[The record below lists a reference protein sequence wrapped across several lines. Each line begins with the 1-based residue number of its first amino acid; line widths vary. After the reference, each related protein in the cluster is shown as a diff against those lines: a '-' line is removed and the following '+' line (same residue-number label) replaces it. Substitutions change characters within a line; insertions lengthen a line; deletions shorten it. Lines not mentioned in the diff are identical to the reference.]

1 MTYTVSGADFNK
13 DVAAQGTSINYK
25 ENKAVKS
32 EGVAGTFAGVV
43 ISGGVTAV
51 SGNTYEGLLKEADDV
66 KSQIMAS
73 ASGAKLSLKALMM
86 KLSGA
91 DAVKLDEDGFN
102 LTDATQDD
110 MVNIV
115 ERIKIELAMH
125 SDDYVNYG
133 TAVSKDKIESVTGNA
148 ATAAGIESRMRGADV
163 AVNAESVAEVESAL
177 EKSSQLK
184 PLSENTKNYMT
195 ANGIEP
201 SIAGIYQAQAATA
214 SGSGAEGVTT
224 AKSANATSKYA
235 ISGNTISGN
244 AISDA
249 DFEALRPGIEKVIA
263 QAGLEVSDKTLG
275 DARAFIDAQ
284 IPVTAEK
291 LGYKAQLDTI
301 DIEGLQTDADG
312 MLNKILDNMRL
323 GGKAENTLLAGSP
336 ADDIRTA
343 LDTINRAEYQ
353 DVANVV
359 SKGATFTI
367 ASLKLELDARSFS
380 IEYSAATVSAGVVKR
395 QVSGAQAQTGDEK
408 QGQTSDSQVQTR
420 GENQGQA
427 GDYKQ
432 AADKAYD
439 MLVTTRVLMSA
450 SASIYLVKNNISIMT
465 TPVAEL
471 NAMLMEYEQA
481 DGMYQEAQLAYADVL
496 EARKNL
502 DELVRNPARVSA
514 DAFGKM
520 NAAYEAVGTQIR
532 SDLGDSLKKA
542 VRESADDI
550 IRELG
555 LEGTDEDRKA
565 INVLAANSM
574 EMTKE
579 NVQTVKSVNAM
590 INNLVKNMKPETVL
604 NMIKDGVN
612 PMNASIEELNE
623 YLVEANDKASKD
635 NEEKFSRFLYKLDR
649 TNGITKEQRK
659 QFIGIYQ
666 MMNIFTK
673 DAGVAAGALVKQG
686 AEVTMGNLMTAYNS
700 RKHYDMDTVIDDNTG
715 MAEVSG
721 AANYYSALFMTNG
734 GLVTPN
740 TLKNVDNSSG
750 IGEQSVE
757 MFMEQLH
764 DNYDAAAEEEYCEEY
779 LKVQQAAVQAGADV
793 LRQIRNAD
801 MEVNSGNIQ
810 AVKAF
815 LQSGQFPDIKGAKTT
830 RDYAQDSIEKIGH
843 KEKLSLMFEEMK
855 DETEEELQEVLSQAG
870 DLDTQID
877 INYEEF
883 LDLRL
888 KDRTIGYIKNL
899 ALRHDYRIPY
909 ITDSGNTGM
918 LKLTLVQDDE
928 NKGRISINM
937 QSTLLGNVSIEAKAD
952 EDNLNMFV
960 VSESLNSDE
969 GSQLLDDM
977 KEHLKEAFDYTN
989 VSINSVKASDVPYVT
1004 YEAAADSVATDKLYE
1019 IAAQI
1024 VKELAG

>member
-1 MTYTVSGADFNK
+1 MTYTVSGANFNN
-13 DVAAQGTSINYK
+13 DVATQGTSINYK
-25 ENKAVKS
+25 ENKTAKS
-32 EGVAGTFAGVV
+32 EGVAGAFAGVV
-43 ISGGVTAV
+43 ISGGVTAATD
-51 SGNTYEGLLKEADDV
+51 NTYEGLLKEADDV

-73 ASGAKLSLKALMM
+73 ASSAKLSLKALMM

-102 LTDATQDD
+102 LTDATPDD
-110 MVNIV
+110 MVNII
-115 ERIKIELAMH
+115 EKIKIELAMH

-133 TAVSKDKIESVTGNA
+133 TAVSKDKIESVTGSA
-148 ATAAGIESRMRGADV
+148 ATAASIENRMQGADI
-163 AVNAESVAEVESAL
+163 AVNDESVAEVNGAL
-177 EKSSQLK
+177 EKSKELK
-184 PLSENTKNYMT
+184 SLSENTKNYMV

-201 SIAGIYQAQAATA
+201 SIAGIYQAQAAT
-214 SGSGAEGVTT
+214 SSSISSDGVTI
-224 AKSANATSKYA
+224 AKSA
-235 ISGNTISGN
+235 N

-249 DFEALRPGIEKVIA
+249 DFEALRPGIEKIITS
-263 QAGLEVSDKTLG
+263 AGLEVNDKTLA

-284 IPVTAEK
+284 IPVTKEN
-291 LGYKAQLDTI
+291 LEYKAQLDAI
-301 DIEGLQTDADG
+301 DIENIQADPEE
-312 MLNKILDNMRL
+312 MLNKIFDNMKL
-323 GGKAENTLLAGSP
+323 GGKAEDTLITGSP
-336 ADDIRTA
+336 VDDIKTA
-343 LDTINRAEYQ
+343 LDTINRAEYS

-359 SKGATFTI
+359 SKGETFTI
-367 ASLKLELDARSFS
+367 ASLKLEIDARSFS
-380 IEYSAATVSAGVVKR
+380 IEYSAATVSTGNSEVNNK
-395 QVSGAQAQTGDEK
+395 VSDALQEQNSDE
-408 QGQTSDSQVQTR
+408 
-420 GENQGQA
+420 
-427 GDYKQ
+427 KQ

-439 MLVTTRVLMSA
+439 MLVTARVLMSA
-450 SASIYLVKNNISIMT
+450 NASIYLVKNNISILT
-465 TPVAEL
+465 TPVEEL

-481 DGMYQEAQLAYADVL
+481 DGMYAEAQIAYADVL
-496 EARKNL
+496 EARKTL
-502 DELVRNPARVSA
+502 DEMVRNPARVFA
-514 DAFGKM
+514 NMFDKM
-520 NAAYEAVGTQIR
+520 NETYEAVGTQIR

-542 VRESADDI
+542 VQGSADDI
-550 IRELG
+550 IKELG
-555 LEGTDEDRKA
+555 LEGTDEDREA
-565 INVLAANSM
+565 IKVLAANNM
-574 EMTKE
+574 DMTKE
-579 NVQTVKSVNAM
+579 NVETVKSVNAM

-612 PMNASIEELNE
+612 PMNASIEEVNE
-623 YLVEANDKASKD
+623 YLTAANDNASKD
-635 NEEKFSRFLYKLDR
+635 NEEKFSKFLYKLDR

-673 DAGVAAGALVKQG
+673 DAGVAAGALIKQG
-686 AEVTMGNLMTAYNS
+686 AEVTMNNLMTAYNS
-700 RKHYDMDTVIDDNTG
+700 RKHYDMDTVIDENTG

-721 AANYYSALFMTNG
+721 TANYYSALFMANG

-757 MFMEQLH
+757 MFIEQLEE
-764 DNYDAAAEEEYCEEY
+764 NYDAAAEEEYYEEY
-779 LKVQQAAVQAGADV
+779 LKEQQAAVQAGADV

-801 MEVNSGNIQ
+801 TEVNSGNIQ

-815 LQSGQFPDIKGAKTT
+815 LESGQFPDIRGVKTT
-830 RDYAQDSIEKIGH
+830 KDYAEDSIEKIGH

-855 DETEEELQEVLSQAG
+855 DETEEELQEVLSRAG

-877 INYEEF
+877 VNYEEF

-909 ITDSGNTGM
+909 ITDSGSTGM

-928 NKGRISINM
+928 NKGRISVNM
-937 QSTLLGNVSIEAKAD
+937 QSSVLGNVSVEAKAD
-952 EDNLNMFV
+952 GDNLGIYV
-960 VSESLNSDE
+960 VSDSQISDE

-977 KEHLKEAFDYTN
+977 EASLKEAFGFTN
-989 VSINSVKASDVPYVT
+989 VSVNTTKSSDVPYVT

-1024 VKELAG
+1024 VKQLAG

>member
-1 MTYTVSGADFNK
+1 MTYTVSGANFNK
-13 DVAAQGTSINYK
+13 DVATQGTSINYK
-25 ENKAVKS
+25 ENKAAKS
-32 EGVAGTFAGVV
+32 EGVAGAFAGVV
-43 ISGGVTAV
+43 ISGGVAAA
-51 SGNTYEGLLKEADDV
+51 SDNTYEGLLKEADDV

-73 ASGAKLSLKALMM
+73 ASDAKLSLKALMM

-115 ERIKIELAMH
+115 EKIKIELAMH

-148 ATAAGIESRMRGADV
+148 ATAASIESRMQGADI
-163 AVNAESVAEVESAL
+163 AVNDESVAEVKGAL

-184 PLSENTKNYMT
+184 PLSENTKNYMV

-201 SIAGIYQAQAATA
+201 SIAGIYQAQAAVSSSISA
-214 SGSGAEGVTT
+214 DGVTIG
-224 AKSANATSKYA
+224 KSA
-235 ISGNTISGN
+235 N

-249 DFEALRPGIEKVIA
+249 DFEALRPGIEKIIA
-263 QAGLEVSDKTLG
+263 SAGLEVNDKTLA

-284 IPVTAEK
+284 IPVTKEN
-291 LGYKAQLDTI
+291 LEYKAQLDSI
-301 DIEGLQTDADG
+301 DIDMIQADTDEI
-312 MLNKILDNMRL
+312 LNKIFDNMKL
-323 GGKAENTLLAGSP
+323 GGKAEDTLITGSP
-336 ADDIRTA
+336 VDEIKIA
-343 LDTINRAEYQ
+343 LDTINRAEYS

-359 SKGATFTI
+359 SKGETFTI
-367 ASLKLELDARSFS
+367 ASLKLEIDARSFS
-380 IEYSAATVSAGVVKR
+380 IDYRVSTVSTGEVKN
-395 QVSGAQAQTGDEK
+395 QMSDNAQSQNSDE
-408 QGQTSDSQVQTR
+408 
-420 GENQGQA
+420 
-427 GDYKQ
+427 KQ

-450 SASIYLVKNNISIMT
+450 NASIYLVKNNISILT
-465 TPVAEL
+465 TPVEEL

-481 DGMYQEAQLAYADVL
+481 DGMYAEAQIAYTDVL
-496 EARKNL
+496 EARKTL
-502 DELVRNPARVSA
+502 DEMVRNPARVFA
-514 DAFGKM
+514 NMFDKM
-520 NAAYEAVGTQIR
+520 NETYEAVGTQIR
-532 SDLGDSLKKA
+532 GDLGDSLKKA
-542 VRESADDI
+542 VQGSADDI
-550 IRELG
+550 AKELG
-555 LEGTDEDRKA
+555 LEGTDEDKEA
-565 INVLAANSM
+565 IKVLAANNM
-574 EMTKE
+574 DMTRE
-579 NVQTVKSVNAM
+579 NVETVKSVNAM

-612 PMNASIEELNE
+612 PMNASIEEVNE
-623 YLVEANDKASKD
+623 YLTAANDNASKD
-635 NEEKFSRFLYKLDR
+635 NEEKFSKFLYKLDR

-673 DAGVAAGALVKQG
+673 DAGVAAGALIKQG
-686 AEVTMGNLMTAYNS
+686 AEVTMNNLMTAYNS
-700 RKHYDMDTVIDDNTG
+700 RKHYDMDTVIDENTG

-721 AANYYSALFMTNG
+721 TANYYSALFMANG

-757 MFMEQLH
+757 MFIEQLE
-764 DNYDAAAEEEYCEEY
+764 DNYDAAAEQEYYEEY
-779 LKVQQAAVQAGADV
+779 LKEQQAAVQAGADV

-801 MEVNSGNIQ
+801 TEVNSGNIQ

-815 LQSGQFPDIKGAKTT
+815 LESGQFPDIKGIKTT
-830 RDYAQDSIEKIGH
+830 KDYAQDSIEKIGH

-855 DETEEELQEVLSQAG
+855 DETEEELQEVLSKAG

-877 INYEEF
+877 VNYEEF

-909 ITDSGNTGM
+909 ITDSGSTGM
-918 LKLTLVQDDE
+918 LKLTLVQDNG
-928 NKGRISINM
+928 NKGRISVNM
-937 QSTLLGNVSIEAKAD
+937 QSSVLGNVSVEAKAD
-952 EDNLNMFV
+952 GDNLNMFV
-960 VSESLNSDE
+960 VSDTAVSDE

-977 KEHLKEAFDYTN
+977 EASLKEAFGFTN
-989 VSINSVKASDVPYVT
+989 VSVNTTKSSDVPYVT

-1019 IAAQI
+1019 IAAHI
-1024 VKELAG
+1024 VKQLAG